1 VRSLPPIV
9 TMIVLA
15 GVTSFFVG
23 TAFQARMPEFAHQHG
38 SEDVARTRAAGFR
51 VRDHSS

>member
-38 SEDVARTRAAGFR
+38 SEDVPHARRWFPR
-51 VRDHSS
+51 S

>member
-1 VRSLPPIV
+1 VRTLPPIV

-23 TAFQARMPEFAHQHG
+23 TAFQAQMPQFAHQRG
-38 SEDVARTRAAGFR
+38 SEDVDRTRAAGVR